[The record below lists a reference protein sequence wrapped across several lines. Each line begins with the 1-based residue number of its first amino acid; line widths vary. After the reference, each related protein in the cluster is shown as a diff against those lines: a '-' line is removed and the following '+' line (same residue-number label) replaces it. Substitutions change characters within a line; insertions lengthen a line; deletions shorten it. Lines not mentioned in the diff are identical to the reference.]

1 MVSCINSVILNL
13 FSVYLI
19 HTYNMGIVG
28 VKKQWHCA
36 IQEEKFFYMY
46 SMLKFYLDSASHYGF
61 EVQYSRDN
69 TVEV

>member
-1 MVSCINSVILNL
+1 
-13 FSVYLI
+13 
-19 HTYNMGIVG
+19 MGIVG